1 MGYIWVRTP
10 VMTAEDLKAERERRR
25 ETQEGMAAWLGSPL
39 STYRKWEQGARKVP
53 VWVSD
58 KLVPQTVQ
66 IEKVSLT
73 ELAELDGF
81 AREEG
86 VTLDTLLAGL
96 IREGLARRKKQRQ
109 TTTAKKPAHSPKPA
123 AVPKSSTRGKK
134 RA

>member
-1 MGYIWVRTP
+1 
-10 VMTAEDLKAERERRR
+10 MTSDDLKAERERRR
-25 ETQEGMAAWLGSPL
+25 ETQEGMAAWIGAPL

-53 VWVSD
+53 VWVSE
-58 KLVPQTVQ
+58 KLVPQNVQ

-96 IREGLARRKKQRQ
+96 IREGLARRKQLRK
-109 TTTAKKPAHSPKPA
+109 TAAAKKPAPSPKPA
-123 AVPKSSTRGKK
+123 APPKSSTRGKK